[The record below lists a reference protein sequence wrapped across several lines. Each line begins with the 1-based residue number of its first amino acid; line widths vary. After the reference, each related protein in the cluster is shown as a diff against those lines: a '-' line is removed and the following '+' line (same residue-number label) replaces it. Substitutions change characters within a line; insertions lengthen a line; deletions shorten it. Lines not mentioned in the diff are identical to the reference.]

1 MEFKDLSLEEFNQKF
16 YMWLD
21 ELKSDAL
28 ILETFR
34 EGFRAMLHYW
44 LLKTAKTIKKK
55 EKIGNKLIE
64 DLTTHIGLCT
74 AEVGGN
80 TARIDKYSKFL
91 AKKIVEVCSLAGED
105 INIEVEIER
114 LEKKLALLEKK
125 RRSIHG

>member
-34 EGFRAMLHYW
+34 EGFRTMLHYW

-55 EKIGNKLIE
+55 EKIGNKLME
-64 DLTTHIGLCT
+64 GLTTHIGLCT
-74 AEVGGN
+74 TEVGGS
-80 TARIDKYSKFL
+80 TARIDKYSEFV
-91 AKKIVEVCSLAGED
+91 AKEIVEVFSLAGED